1 MHENIF
7 NGWFKKSCIRVVQQ
21 SFLIC
26 SPRINEKLL
35 EIVQEN
41 LILNSSGQKIQE
53 YTQRKKKWR
62 ERERSN
68 HQIVQNVIE

>member
-1 MHENIF
+1 LYNNHFSFATQEL
-7 NGWFKKSCIRVVQQ
+7 IR
-21 SFLIC
+21 
-26 SPRINEKLL
+26 KLL

-41 LILNSSGQKIQE
+41 LILNSSAETNSRIYPE
-53 YTQRKKKWR
+53 KKEMER